1 MKTVLIKMNDLSPDA
16 AGAMVYPVQLFFD
29 DGQADWLKRPVA
41 TINIPKDLSIPNPP
55 LDPLT
60 GKPID
65 GREIRNAFLTQKGKS
80 PQFVEW
86 GLYLHQLLFQDPLAQ
101 EWNRLHLLYP
111 KEEEGQSEGLRTILD
126 IKPDELRWL
135 PWELILQDQ
144 MALFFDSANPF
155 SRGSLDNTN
164 NKLTIKSFFWPVH
177 VLIVVGSKVKDADV
191 NAEQEVE
198 AIEHAFIK
206 SPVPIDWYVVWRPT
220 KAELIDLI
228 KTFKPQIF
236 HFIGHGKK
244 VNNDLFLELTDKNGV
259 AAAEEWMVGDIPI
272 DLQSWKP
279 RFAFINACRSSSVAD
294 QQNSWDIARA
304 FSSAGV
310 PAVLGMQG
318 DIRGDAATEFSRKL
332 YESMVKGLEID
343 RALAEARAA
352 VKNIKEITL
361 KRRDWALATL
371 YLQQLPAQI
380 LAMKPPIDQKTHD
393 RFRSDSKLRGI
404 HDFVGRRKQRR
415 QLWHGVDEI
424 ADYKDE
430 FSNACIVVGN
440 EQIGKTALVQ
450 ASMKVCALRNRRI
463 SYVDVGYKPIKE
475 FVDLLKI
482 IRAGDPK
489 SSEIICAPLPTEP
502 FADFDNKHRALL
514 ETDAVKASQTL
525 AADNNLCEQFFNA
538 YKAAL
543 VSIAANEP
551 SIIVLDHLGV
561 EWGKF
566 NSVLVPKLL
575 LPIAQSLLANCRL
588 VLVCTTKEFDTELGQ
603 ELKDAADVVDVRAWP
618 PEKYVPLA
626 RQICLF
632 NDIKLKPAVE
642 ESIGSLSKMV
652 QADWEPTHLRVLVEL
667 IKQLAGARK

>member
-1 MKTVLIKMNDLSPDA
+1 MNDLSPDG
-16 AGAMVYPVQLFFD
+16 AGAKVYPVQLLFD
-29 DGQADWLKRPVA
+29 DGQADWLMRPIA
-41 TINIPKDLSIPNPP
+41 TINIPQDLSIPNPP

-65 GREIRNAFLTQKGKS
+65 GREIRDAFLSQKGKS

-86 GLYLHQLLFQDPLAQ
+86 GRYLYQLLFQDPLAQ

-111 KEEEGQSEGLRTILD
+111 KEEDGQSEGLRTILD
-126 IKPDELRWL
+126 IKPDDLRWL
-135 PWELILQDQ
+135 PWELILQNQ
-144 MALFFDSANPF
+144 MASFFDSANPF
-155 SRGSLDNTN
+155 SRGTLDN
-164 NKLTIKSFFWPVH
+164 KLPVKSFFWPVH
-177 VLIVVGSKVKDADV
+177 VMIVVGSKVNDADV
-191 NAEQEVE
+191 NAEQEIE
-198 AIEHAFIK
+198 AIQHAFIK

-228 KTFKPQIF
+228 KKFKPQIF

-244 VNNDLFLELTDKNGV
+244 VNNDLFLELTDKNGA

-272 DLQSWKP
+272 DLQSWQP
-279 RFAFINACRSSSVAD
+279 RFTFINACRSSSTAD

-310 PAVLGMQG
+310 PAVVGMQG

-332 YESMVKGLEID
+332 YESMIKGLEID

-380 LAMKPPIDQKTHD
+380 LDMKPPIDQKTYD
-393 RFRSDSKLRGI
+393 RFRSDSKLGAI

-463 SYVDVGYKPIKE
+463 CYVDVGYKSFTE

-502 FADFDNKHRALL
+502 FADFDNKYRELL
-514 ETDAVKASQTL
+514 EIDAAEASKKL
-525 AADNNLCEQFFNA
+525 AANPDKEVLAAENNLCEQFFNA

-543 VSIAANEP
+543 LTIAANEP
-551 SIIVLDHLGV
+551 LIIVLDHLGV
-561 EWGKF
+561 EWEKF

-575 LPIAQSLLANCRL
+575 LPIAQNQLPNCRL
-588 VLVCTTKEFDTELGQ
+588 VLVCRTKEFDDELAP
-603 ELKDAADVVDVRAWP
+603 ELKDAAHIVDVRAWP

-626 RQICLF
+626 RQICLY
-632 NDIKLKPAVE
+632 NNIELKPAVV

-652 QADWEPTHLRVLVEL
+652 QADWEPAHLRITVEV
-667 IKQLAGARK
+667 IKRLGGVRK

>member
-1 MKTVLIKMNDLSPDA
+1 MKTLLIKMNDLSPDA

-65 GREIRNAFLTQKGKS
+65 GREIRNAFLSQNGKS

-86 GLYLHQLLFQDPLAQ
+86 GRYLHQLLFQDPLAQ

-111 KEEEGQSEGLRTILD
+111 QEEEGLSEGLRTILD
-126 IKPDELRWL
+126 IKPDDLRWL
-135 PWELILQDQ
+135 PWELILQNQ

-155 SRGSLDNTN
+155 SRGTLDNNN
-164 NKLTIKSFFWPVH
+164 NKLTVKSFFWPVH

-198 AIEHAFIK
+198 AIQHAFIK

-228 KTFKPQIF
+228 KKFKPQIF

-244 VNNDLFLELTDKNGV
+244 VNDDLFLELTDKNGV

-279 RFAFINACRSSSVAD
+279 RFAFINACRSSSIAD

-332 YESMVKGLEID
+332 YESMIKGLEID

-352 VKNIKEITL
+352 VKNIREITL

-380 LAMKPPIDQKTHD
+380 LAMKPPIDQKTRD
-393 RFRSDSKLRGI
+393 RFRLDSKLKGI

-463 SYVDVGYKPIKE
+463 SYVDVGYQPIKE

-502 FADFDNKHRALL
+502 FADFDNKYRELL
-514 ETDAVKASQTL
+514 EMDVAEASKKL
-525 AADNNLCEQFFNA
+525 AADNNRCEQFFNA

-543 VSIAANEP
+543 LTIAATEP
-551 SIIVLDHLGV
+551 LIIVLDHLGV

-575 LPIAQSLLANCRL
+575 LPIAQNLLPNCRL
-588 VLVCTTKEFDTELGQ
+588 VLVCTTREFDGELAQ

-618 PEKYVPLA
+618 PDKYVPLA
-626 RQICLF
+626 RQICLY
-632 NDIKLKPAVE
+632 NDIELKPAVE

-652 QADWEPTHLRVLVEL
+652 QADWEPAHLRITVEV
-667 IKQLAGARK
+667 IKRLGGARK